1 MTNVLDLYYNHPKKS
16 STYEVDHL
24 DWNKAVLANDKRKL
38 RNILRNVGVVG
49 KIEEVVK

>member
-24 DWNKAVLANDKRKL
+24 DWDAVLIVNDKRKL
-38 RNILRNVGVVG
+38 RNTLRTIGVVG